1 MKTPLSKLKTLVK
14 VSRPYLL
21 WVHWSSENKH
31 FVHNGN
37 NFVSSGLSGK
47 GSFVVITFSDRFDIE
62 KNSFN
67 ISNNKKKLPREKNI
81 EEETLGMQGAF
92 HLNGKNALKRFVV
105 ELSFFVH
112 TN

>member
-37 NFVSSGLSGK
+37 NFVSSGLLGK
-47 GSFVVITFSDRFDIE
+47 GSFVVITFSDRFNIE
-62 KNSFN
+62 KKVLIYPIIKKSCPEKKYRRRN
-67 ISNNKKKLPREKNI
+67 IR
-81 EEETLGMQGAF
+81 
-92 HLNGKNALKRFVV
+92 NARCLSLKW
-105 ELSFFVH
+105 
-112 TN
+112 